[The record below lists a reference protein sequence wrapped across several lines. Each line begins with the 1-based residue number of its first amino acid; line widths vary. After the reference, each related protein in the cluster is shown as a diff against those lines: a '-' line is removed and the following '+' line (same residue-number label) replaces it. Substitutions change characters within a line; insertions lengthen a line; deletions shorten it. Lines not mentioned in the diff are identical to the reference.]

1 MIRFFKIMYFL
12 SICFA
17 FGLSTF
23 AQNKKWSLDECI
35 NYAIEHNVQIKQYEL
50 EAQSAEINKQQN
62 IGNFFPTINA
72 EANHSWTIS
81 DQMNVTSLT
90 TSVADSKTF
99 QASNFGISIGVD
111 IYGGMQNQNKLVKSR
126 LALVAARYQVQKMKE
141 DVALNVVNSYL
152 QVLFNKELIK
162 TNKVQLEFDQNQEVK
177 TQELVNAGVVP
188 AGDLLDVQATVAAAN
203 QRLIA
208 SQNEWVMA
216 KLNLAQLLQI
226 DDYENF
232 DISDSD
238 YEIKD
243 ELISSYTA
251 NEIKERAF
259 ESLTDIKTAEINV
272 ETAEKDVRIAQGAYH
287 PKLRGFYNF
296 GTNIYYQDRIVGQEI
311 LSSTSPIGYVEGTN
325 QTVMQQNRMTVFGG
339 PESFFTQFDN
349 NKSSTFGLSL
359 SIPIFNGMQVRNS
372 VKLSKLAL
380 EQIQNE
386 KEVAVLKLEQLVFKA
401 YTDTES
407 ALKTFEASELTL
419 NARER
424 SLEYARER
432 YAVGLINIFEL
443 NQNQNM
449 YVAAQSDF
457 LKSKYDYIFKTKIL
471 EYYFG
476 IPLFKNE

>member
-1 MIRFFKIMYFL
+1 
-12 SICFA
+12 
-17 FGLSTF
+17 
-23 AQNKKWSLDECI
+23 
-35 NYAIEHNVQIKQYEL
+35 
-50 EAQSAEINKQQN
+50 
-62 IGNFFPTINA
+62 
-72 EANHSWTIS
+72 
-81 DQMNVTSLT
+81 
-90 TSVADSKTF
+90 
-99 QASNFGISIGVD
+99 
-111 IYGGMQNQNKLVKSR
+111 
-126 LALVAARYQVQKMKE
+126 
-141 DVALNVVNSYL
+141 
-152 QVLFNKELIK
+152 
-162 TNKVQLEFDQNQEVK
+162 
-177 TQELVNAGVVP
+177 
-188 AGDLLDVQATVAAAN
+188 
-203 QRLIA
+203 
-208 SQNEWVMA
+208 
-216 KLNLAQLLQI
+216 
-226 DDYENF
+226 
-232 DISDSD
+232 
-238 YEIKD
+238 
-243 ELISSYTA
+243 
-251 NEIKERAF
+251 
-259 ESLTDIKTAEINV
+259 
-272 ETAEKDVRIAQGAYH
+272 
-287 PKLRGFYNF
+287 
-296 GTNIYYQDRIVGQEI
+296 
-311 LSSTSPIGYVEGTN
+311 
-325 QTVMQQNRMTVFGG
+325 MQQNRMTVFGG

-419 NARER
+419 NAREK

>member
-1 MIRFFKIMYFL
+1 MCLTSGI
-12 SICFA
+12 SV
-17 FGLSTF
+17 F
-23 AQNKKWSLDECI
+23 AQDKQWSLDECI
-35 NYAIEHNVQIKQYEL
+35 DYAIQHNIQIKQYEL
-50 EAQSAEINKQQN
+50 EARSAEINKQQSV
-62 IGNFFPTINA
+62 GNFFPTVNA

-81 DQMNVTSLT
+81 EEMNVTTLT
-90 TSVADSKTF
+90 NSVADTKTF
-99 QASNFGISIGVD
+99 QSSNFGISVGMD

-126 LALVAARYQVQKMKE
+126 LALLAAKYQVQKMKE
-141 DVALNVVNSYL
+141 DVALNVINSYL

-162 TNKVQLEFDQNQEVK
+162 TNKVQLEFDQSQE
-177 TQELVNAGVVP
+177 TRTEELVKAGVVP
-188 AGDLLDVQATVAAAN
+188 AGDLLDVQATVAATK

-216 KLNLAQLLQI
+216 RLNLAQLLQI

-232 DISDSD
+232 DVSDSN
-238 YEIKD
+238 YEIGN
-243 ELISSYTA
+243 ELILSYTA

-259 ESLTDIKTAEINV
+259 EALTDIKTAEINV
-272 ETAEKDVRIAQGAYH
+272 ETAKKDVKIARGAYH

-311 LSSTSPIGYVEGTN
+311 LSSASPIGYVEGTN
-325 QTVMQQNRMTVFGG
+325 QNVMQQNRMTVFGG

-359 SIPIFNGMQVRNS
+359 SIPVFNGMQTRNS

-457 LKSKYDYIFKTKIL
+457 LKSKYDYIFKSKIL